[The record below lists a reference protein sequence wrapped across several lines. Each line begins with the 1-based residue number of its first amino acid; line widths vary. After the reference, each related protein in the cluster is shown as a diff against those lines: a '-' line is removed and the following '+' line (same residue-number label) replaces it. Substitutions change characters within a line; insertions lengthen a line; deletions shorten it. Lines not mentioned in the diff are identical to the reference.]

1 VGWNLSTGGREID
14 LFNTDTT
21 GNGFLFAQR
30 LTATT
35 SKTLMTLGKD
45 GGIQL
50 PHSKNTGNP
59 ADLAGV
65 LVENTGATASSHAIA
80 VLRSQGNG
88 GSPYLSMD
96 VTGVAGW
103 SIGVDNADSEKLKIR
118 RAWDFTGTPAISIDG
133 NNTVSCAARLFQ
145 SNLQVPIMVFG
156 SAVVG
161 SQNLATFGVNITI
174 SFPVAQSSLES
185 LVITVC
191 SGDRIANADFFPLS
205 ATIDGSN
212 LSSLW
217 VLCRGSNTNPARINY
232 CMQYLY

>member
-1 VGWNLSTGGREID
+1 
-14 LFNTDTT
+14 
-21 GNGFLFAQR
+21 
-30 LTATT
+30 
-35 SKTLMTLGKD
+35 MTLGSS
-45 GGIQL
+45 GGISL

-96 VTGVAGW
+96 VSGVAGW

-118 RAWDFTGTPAISIDG
+118 RAWDFTGTPAITIDG
-133 NNTVSCAARLFQ
+133 TNTVSCAARLYQ
-145 SNLQVPIMVFG
+145 NNLQVPIMVFG
-156 SAVVG
+156 SVVVF
-161 SQNLATFGVNITI
+161 SQNLATFGLNITI
-174 SFPVAQSSLES
+174 SFPVSPSNLEN

-205 ATIDGSN
+205 ATIDGGN
-212 LSSLW
+212 PTSLW
-217 VLCRGSNTNPARINY
+217 VLCRGTNTAPARINY
-232 CMQYLY
+232 CLQYLY